1 MLEKYG
7 KNDARLIHE
16 IVFGG
21 LSLHLFNRNLK
32 PSPIGPETAG
42 KNNAKQELSPERTSR
57 ICREIPQVVAIRC
70 WGWASKVGDLKLGDM
85 F

>member
-16 IVFGG
+16 IVLGG
-21 LSLHLFNRNLK
+21 PLLNLFRNLK

-42 KNNAKQELSPERTSR
+42 KNHAKQELSPELQQDLSWDSTS
-57 ICREIPQVVAIRC
+57 C
-70 WGWASKVGDLKLGDM
+70 GH
-85 F
+85 